1 MLCLLKIKIM
11 MVLGY
16 VLNLIGSKRYSSFTL
31 NISLKEAQ
39 KLNFID
45 DNGDSYILK
54 KEIIDNKLIISR
66 STDGHGVKLC
76 KKRSRHYISSYN
88 LNISCKEA
96 VALNLVKQL
105 YYGLVRATASKTIVD
120 DTLVVTRAFPQT
132 ASDLIK
138 LIDDFGLVGKHLS
151 KRTLLEFLH
160 FIEGDCS
167 SYFKQ
172 RDKIYDSIRVN
183 KRTIWY
189 QGQFCFFSFNI
200 RLDQNRV
207 IKSVFY
213 VSRTPYDF
221 F

>member
-1 MLCLLKIKIM
+1 MPIKNKNYDGVRLCPKS
-11 MVLGY
+11 
-16 VLNLIGSKRYSSFTL
+16 NGSKRYSSFTL

-39 KLNFID
+39 KLNFVD

-66 STDGHGVKLC
+66 STDNHGVKLC

-151 KRTLLEFLH
+151 KRTLLEFLR
-160 FIEGDCS
+160 FIEGDSS

-189 QGQFCFFSFNI
+189 QGQFCFFGFNI
-200 RLDQNRV
+200 KLDQNRV